1 MGIESLVADTVD
13 FFREHRFW
21 AAAAVLAIVAFV
33 YFKPKQSFKLSMAV
47 LTLGAIIYVSS
58 LLIDVT
64 SEGIDRANAFTS
76 TPRIEVD

>member
-1 MGIESLVADTVD
+1 MKTIRSIAT
-13 FFREHRFW
+13 
-21 AAAAVLAIVAFV
+21 LAGLFA
-33 YFKPKQSFKLSMAV
+33 AV